1 MGRTEFRGSRS
12 PHNLQPSPPAARTRS
27 RSTFP
32 PPHRSAAHTPCSR
45 GPTARGGRTTQAPR
59 APRQRSTVR
68 SFVSLSRENKRTQTP
83 PRLSPRVE
91 GLGLKYARSPL
102 VSGGGTEP
110 AQLPRGAAPAV
121 TSPARP
127 RAAATERGR
136 AAARSRCRRRERA
149 PRCAPGRE
157 LRNGVEARS
166 APISAGVYFSLFAAV
181 HWTCWGNDTE

>member
-32 PPHRSAAHTPCSR
+32 PPHRSAARTPCSR

-83 PRLSPRVE
+83 PPPQPPGRR
-91 GLGLKYARSPL
+91 ARSKVRSQPSRFGWRDGAR
-102 VSGGGTEP
+102 VAPARGSASGHVPSAAPCSRHRAG
-110 AQLPRGAAPAV
+110 QSRGAVPLPA
-121 TSPARP
+121 SGARPALRPGP
-127 RAAATERGR
+127 RAAE
-136 AAARSRCRRRERA
+136 RRRGAQRA
-149 PRCAPGRE
+149 YQRGSVFQPLCGRT
-157 LRNGVEARS
+157 LDLLGK
-166 APISAGVYFSLFAAV
+166 
-181 HWTCWGNDTE
+181 